1 MFHWLKARRSATPS
15 APRGAS
21 GSRSPLRRQVERL
34 ETSADPADVTTLA
47 RLWNRLATQAEAEGS
62 PEALACFGR
71 AIDAYLEAGYFDAAA
86 AMCRRLIRLHPE
98 VVRAR
103 CTLAFLS
110 IGRRHLG
117 DAVQEITEYTM
128 ASKRTGTEE
137 LAVSRLRL
145 MAQATSDASVRRR
158 IASALAEMGD
168 EEGRDAVLET
178 PPAAEAQ
185 DDGKRWER
193 LLAVALLDR
202 SELRRRVGPEPV
214 PTLAPVRSPGA
225 SEAA

>member
-1 MFHWLKARRSATPS
+1 MLSWFKTNPDRAAKPPRRTSA
-15 APRGAS
+15 
-21 GSRSPLRRQVERL
+21 SRAALRRQIERI
-34 ETSADPADVTTLA
+34 EKCADPADVTTLA
-47 RLWNRLATQAEAEGS
+47 RLWNRLGTMAESEGD

-128 ASKRTGTEE
+128 ASKRTGTER
-137 LAVSRLRL
+137 LAVSRLR
-145 MAQATSDASVRRR
+145 MMGEATADPGVRRR
-158 IASALAEMGD
+158 IAGALAELGD
-168 EEGRDAVLET
+168 EEGRDEMLV
-178 PPAAEAQ
+178 PIDEAT

-193 LLAVALLDR
+193 LLAVALLNR
-202 SELRRRVGPEPV
+202 QELRRRLGSEIEG
-214 PTLAPVRSPGA
+214 TAA
-225 SEAA
+225 EAAA